1 MAGAPYF
8 VFPLYL
14 STLSFTPISRP
25 RDPRWGCG
33 AIMRTA
39 GRRHSSLAIPLLPF
53 IFEALAKPEE
63 KPGIRLQEA
72 RDQAGNDS

>member
-1 MAGAPYF
+1 
-8 VFPLYL
+8 
-14 STLSFTPISRP
+14 
-25 RDPRWGCG
+25 
-33 AIMRTA
+33 MRTA